1 MVKKR
6 RNTTVYLKL
15 QTGTVTLP
23 HGFVTPEF
31 TTPSR
36 DLIIYFFFNINID
49 MYPYTNVMVRHIYRF
64 RILCTTENLRKVY
77 FVIFYFEDV
86 SSLLSVLINSKYVFF
101 MIMLA

>member
-1 MVKKR
+1 MSIKEKNLVQNLSLKEMVKKR

-36 DLIIYFFFNINID
+36 DLIIYSLFNINID
-49 MYPYTNVMVRHIYRF
+49 RYPYTNVMVRH
-64 RILCTTENLRKVY
+64 
-77 FVIFYFEDV
+77 
-86 SSLLSVLINSKYVFF
+86 VL
-101 MIMLA
+101 